1 MMNYETKMKTV
12 VDAKATENDAMNSL
26 RMALIQKVLANTAAR
41 MQLEE
46 VPECIAEAAE
56 KAVAAGSIV
65 ITVGDVKTNFEGFS
79 FMAKWDR
86 DRWFVEMLNLFNIL
100 VKENCWY
107 EDRLKNG
114 FCWRNGDDEFC
125 TFEIVE

>member
-1 MMNYETKMKTV
+1 MMYETKKKTV
-12 VDAKATENDAMNSL
+12 VDAKETENDAMNSL

-56 KAVAAGSIV
+56 KAIAADSIIV
-65 ITVGDVKTNFEGFS
+65 TVGDVKNNFEGFS

-86 DRWFVEMLNLFNIL
+86 NRWFNQMTNLFSIL

-107 EDRLKNG
+107 EDRIARG
-114 FCWRNGDDEFC
+114 FCWRNRNDEFC
-125 TFEIVE
+125 TFEIID